1 MTALGWN
8 GLGRPLKNSELSEL
22 EQKPNPIRRMTGKSL
37 IIIQIQ
43 AKLRRIRNRKY
54 CRERRTVTMAG
65 GRDVVT
71 TVFRE
76 TLAFSNYV
84 GAMHT

>member
-1 MTALGWN
+1 M
-8 GLGRPLKNSELSEL
+8 REHV
-22 EQKPNPIRRMTGKSL
+22 KPTRL
-37 IIIQIQ
+37 
-43 AKLRRIRNRKY
+43 AKLSQSNEFKCWGNYRPNKFKCWEY
-54 CRERRTVTMAG
+54 CRERRAVTMAG